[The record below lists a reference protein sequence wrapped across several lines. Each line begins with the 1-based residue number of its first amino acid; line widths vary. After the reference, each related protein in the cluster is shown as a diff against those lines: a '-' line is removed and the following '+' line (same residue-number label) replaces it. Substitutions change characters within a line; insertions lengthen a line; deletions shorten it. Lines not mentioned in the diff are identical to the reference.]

1 MDETKSQIVEEA
13 EGLFMRYGLKS
24 VSMDDVARKL
34 GMSKKTLYQHVSSK
48 EELIT
53 LVMTCNAEKDMQ
65 QFEENQN
72 ASADA
77 IDEYLGNSRYF
88 IREMRQISPTFFY
101 DMQKYY
107 GGIWQ
112 ERRQSHMGY
121 FEDEIRKNIERGQTE
136 GYYREDVHPEVIMKM
151 HNQTIMA
158 IVDTSLFP
166 AMENSMEDLI
176 REHALYHLHGI
187 LTKAG
192 RKRLQEHLKR
202 EEL

>member
-1 MDETKSQIVEEA
+1 SQILSEA
-13 EGLFMRYGLKS
+13 ENLFMRYGLKS

-34 GMSKKTLYQHVSSK
+34 GMSKKTLYQHFESK
-48 EELIT
+48 ETLIKE
-53 LVMTCNAEKDMQ
+53 VMVCNSEKDMEH
-65 QFEENQN
+65 FVGNMQN
-72 ASADA
+72 SSDD

-88 IREMRQISPTFFY
+88 ISEMRQISPTLFY

-112 ERRQSHMGY
+112 QQKQSQMGH
-121 FEDEIRKNIERGQTE
+121 FDELIKQNILRGQEE
-136 GYYREDVHPEVIMKM
+136 GLYIDDMHADVIMKM

-166 AMENSMEDLI
+166 AMENSMEELI
-176 REHALYHLHGI
+176 RQHALYHLRGI
-187 LTKAG
+187 LTEAG

>member
-1 MDETKSQIVEEA
+1 MDETKSQIIDEA
-13 EGLFMRYGLKS
+13 ERLFMRYGLKS

-34 GMSKKTLYQHVSSK
+34 GISKKTLYQHIDSK
-48 EELIT
+48 EKLIE
-53 LVMTCNAEKDMQ
+53 LVMNCNAEKDMK
-65 QFEENQN
+65 QFMDNMK
-72 ASADA
+72 ASKDA

-88 IREMRQISPTFFY
+88 IREMRQISPTLFY

-107 GGIWQ
+107 GSIWQ
-112 ERRQSHMGY
+112 QQKQSHLGH
-121 FEDEIRKNIERGQTE
+121 FEEQIKHNIIRGQQE
-136 GYYREDVHPEVIMKM
+136 GLYREDVHADVIMKM

-166 AMENSMEDLI
+166 AMENSMEELI

-192 RKRLQEHLKR
+192 RRRLKEHLQR

>member
-1 MDETKSQIVEEA
+1 MDETKSQIIEEA
-13 EGLFMRYGLKS
+13 ERLFMRYGLKS

-34 GMSKKTLYQHVSSK
+34 GISKKTLYQHIDSK
-48 EELIT
+48 EELIKQ
-53 LVMTCNAEKDMQ
+53 VMECNAEKDIE
-65 QFEENQN
+65 QFMDNMK
-72 ASADA
+72 ASKDA

-88 IREMRQISPTFFY
+88 IREMRQISPTLFY

-107 GGIWQ
+107 GSIWQ
-112 ERRQSHMGY
+112 QQKQTHLGH
-121 FEDEIRKNIERGQTE
+121 FEEQIKHNILRGQQE
-136 GYYREDVHPEVIMKM
+136 GLYREDMHADIIMKM

-166 AMENSMEDLI
+166 AMENSMEELV
-176 REHALYHLHGI
+176 RQHALYHLHGI

-192 RKRLQEHLKR
+192 RRRLKEHLQR